1 LECPVNDAKPPSF
14 LTFLIFSHRQ
24 CWKERFG
31 KEKRRMDL
39 KINGKVAI
47 VTGAGN
53 GIGRGIA
60 LRLAKEEAI
69 VVAADLNG
77 TDAAKVVAEVE
88 STGGK
93 GLALKFDATLE
104 ASVNGMFQETLERF
118 GRIDIL
124 VNNVGGGAGSS
135 LIVHLSAE
143 NFDKTVE
150 VNLKSTFLC
159 SRAAAKDMMKRREGR
174 IINIAS
180 IVGKSGE
187 SLIGAYSAS
196 KFAVIGLTQVMAKE
210 LGRYSITVNAVC
222 PGYVWT
228 PAWEKLAQWMK
239 DNFVTLGEKSIE
251 EIFQDRV
258 KAVTPLGRPQ
268 SAEDIASLVAYLASE
283 EARNITGQAINVDG
297 GAVMH

>member
-1 LECPVNDAKPPSF
+1 
-14 LTFLIFSHRQ
+14 
-24 CWKERFG
+24 
-31 KEKRRMDL
+31 MDL

-60 LRLAKEEAI
+60 LRLAKEGAI
-69 VVAADLNG
+69 IVAADLDG
-77 TDAAKVVAEVE
+77 TDAETVIAEIE
-88 STGGK
+88 SAGGK
-93 GLALKFDATLE
+93 GLALQCDATSEDSVSGMVEKTL
-104 ASVNGMFQETLERF
+104 ASL
-118 GRIDIL
+118 GRIEIL
-124 VNNVGGGAGSS
+124 VNNVGGGSGSS

-143 NFDKTVE
+143 KFDETVDI
-150 VNLKSTFLC
+150 NLKSTFLC
-159 SRAAAKDMMKRREGR
+159 SRAAAKEMMKNRSGR
-174 IINIAS
+174 IINISS

-187 SLIGAYSAS
+187 ALIGAYSAS
-196 KFAVIGLTQVMAKE
+196 KFAVIGLTQVMARE
-210 LGRYSITVNAVC
+210 LARYSITVNAVC

-228 PAWEKLAQWMK
+228 PSWEKLAQWMK
-239 DNFVTLGEKSIE
+239 DNFAKLADKSTE

-268 SAEDIASLVAYLASE
+268 TAEDIASLVAYLASE

>member
-1 LECPVNDAKPPSF
+1 
-14 LTFLIFSHRQ
+14 
-24 CWKERFG
+24 
-31 KEKRRMDL
+31 MDL

-60 LRLAKEEAI
+60 LRLAEERA
-69 VVAADLNG
+69 VVVVADLNG
-77 TDAAKVVAEVE
+77 TDAAKVVAEIE
-88 STGGK
+88 SAGGK
-93 GLALKFDATLE
+93 GLALKFNATLE
-104 ASVNGMFQETLERF
+104 ASVNGMVQETLDHF

-124 VNNVGGGAGSS
+124 VNNVGGGAGSA

-143 NFDKTVE
+143 NFDETID

-159 SRAAAKDMMKRREGR
+159 SRAAAKDMMKRRGGR
-174 IINIAS
+174 IINISS

-210 LGRYSITVNAVC
+210 LGRHSITVNAVC

-228 PAWEKLAQWMK
+228 PAWERLAQWLK
-239 DNFVTLGEKSIE
+239 DNFATLADKSIE